1 MLFAYH
7 RFWPLLHAGF
17 GSFFASLVSLFG
29 FLSLTLFYGFLAQG
43 AIPFCFI
50 FNLVSLVVF
59 LVRCFTSF
67 LPSWGVYFFWGQFCI
82 FVLFHSLILVC
93 FVVCFPLFI
102 AVFCVIPVVSLLYRV
117 HVVYAATFCVPRT
130 ILRSALTAL
139 YVQVFDVYMARW
151 AGNL

>member
-1 MLFAYH
+1 M
-7 RFWPLLHAGF
+7 RVF

-50 FNLVSLVVF
+50 FNLVSLIVF

-67 LPSWGVYFFWGQFCI
+67 LPSWGVYFFWDQFFAYLCFFI
-82 FVLFHSLILVC
+82 LLFFIVC
-93 FVVCFPLFI
+93 FVVCFALFI
-102 AVFCVIPVVSLLYRV
+102 AVYCVIPVVSLLFRV

-139 YVQVFDVYMARW
+139 YVQVFDVYMAR
-151 AGNL
+151 

>member
-17 GSFFASLVSLFG
+17 GSFFAGLVSLFG

-50 FNLVSLVVF
+50 FNLVSLIVF

-67 LPSWGVYFFWGQFCI
+67 FCPLGVFISFGVSFLHICPFSFSYFRL
-82 FVLFHSLILVC
+82 FVS
-93 FVVCFPLFI
+93 
-102 AVFCVIPVVSLLYRV
+102 
-117 HVVYAATFCVPRT
+117 
-130 ILRSALTAL
+130 
-139 YVQVFDVYMARW
+139 
-151 AGNL
+151 